1 MADPAPPPLQPAP
14 PANSSILT
22 AGGIVLAIG
31 GLYFGRD
38 IFIPFALAILLS
50 FALTPLVNWLR
61 RLRLPRIASV
71 VVAVALAFVLIGG
84 IAFVVGR
91 QVVQLANNLPS
102 YQTTITEKI
111 RGLQESAPGGGVVD
125 KVTTTIQDLSR
136 EISGDEKASDKPPG
150 QPGSTLGG
158 NPAPQEPVTV
168 RLERDEAQPL
178 EIIQTIVGP
187 LLAPLATAGL
197 VVIFVIFVLLE
208 QEDLRDRF
216 IKLAGAGDLQKSTQA
231 LNDAAARVSRYLL
244 MQLVVNLT
252 YGVPIGIALYLIGVP
267 NAVLWG
273 LLAAVLRFVPYL
285 GPFLAA
291 LFPIALAFAV
301 DPGWSMLLWV
311 IGLFLLAELV
321 SNNVIEPW
329 LYGSS
334 TGLSSLAIIMAAIF
348 WTTLWGPVGLFLA
361 TPLTVCL
368 VVIGRYV
375 PQLEFLGVL
384 LGSDPVLAP
393 EERLYQRLLAGNL
406 EEAVEMAEDYVD
418 EHSSREFYDN
428 VAIPA
433 LRLAENDR
441 QRSTTDIN
449 YRRLVANTASCM
461 VKEIAEHV
469 QEKQARSGSP
479 ANGHGH
485 HDPSPSASETPVL
498 CIAGRTEL
506 DRAATEM
513 LAQVLEERGIGA
525 RVLPPIAVTEGA
537 LGQLDLTGVEAV
549 CLSYLHP
556 QPQVFARY
564 ICRRL
569 RRRSPRLKLV
579 ACCWN
584 SPPSGAHTEDMSR
597 QMSADAATVSLEAC
611 VDQVAAWISRQGA
624 AQDPAQGP
632 APGAGAET
640 IVSAIDNEHERL
652 ALLRE
657 LGLTTT
663 AHNHRFD
670 ETTSRVAQAFG
681 APLALVSLIDEEH
694 QPAPEATAPP
704 DGPRRAPREE
714 PIFGHMAAADEV
726 LVCEDV
732 TKDPRFAD
740 NPLILEKGIRFYAGA
755 PLRTSDGVVLGSL
768 CVIDMEPRQFSEAD
782 REQLQ
787 VMADEVMAK
796 LERTSGRGAEK
807 PDADPRLDP
816 GKRENQPERT
826 GS

>member
-1 MADPAPPPLQPAP
+1 MF
-14 PANSSILT
+14 T
-22 AGGIVLAIG
+22 VGGIVLAIG

-61 RLRLPRIASV
+61 RLKLPRIAAV
-71 VVAVALAFVLIGG
+71 VIAVTLAFILIGG
-84 IAFVVGR
+84 IAYVVGR

-111 RGLQESAPGGGVVD
+111 RSLQASAPGGGVVD
-125 KVTTTIQDLSR
+125 KVTTTIQDLSK
-136 EISGDEKASDKPPG
+136 EISGAEKATDQAANQAG
-150 QPGSTLGG
+150 TAIGG
-158 NPAPQEPVTV
+158 PRAPQEPVTV
-168 RLERDEAQPL
+168 RLEQPAAQPL

-208 QEDLRDRF
+208 REDLRDRF

-252 YGVPIGIALYLIGVP
+252 YGIPIGIALYFIGVP
-267 NAVLWG
+267 NAILWG

-291 LFPIALAFAV
+291 LFPIALAVAV
-301 DPGWSMLLWV
+301 DPGWSMLFWV
-311 IGLFLLAELV
+311 VGLFLVAELI

-348 WTTLWGPVGLFLA
+348 WTSLWGPVGLFLA

-406 EEAVEMAEDYVD
+406 EEAVEIAEDYVD
-418 EHSSREFYDN
+418 EHSSREFYDH

-441 QRSTTDIN
+441 QRSTTDTN
-449 YRRLVANTASCM
+449 YRRLVATTAVCV
-461 VKEIAEHV
+461 VKEVADHVREKAIAPE
-469 QEKQARSGSP
+469 EADSIASDG
-479 ANGHGH
+479 A
-485 HDPSPSASETPVL
+485 SASTPIHRVL
-498 CIAGRTEL
+498 CLAGRTEL
-506 DRAATEM
+506 DKAAAEM
-513 LAQVLEERGIGA
+513 LAQALEEKGIGS

-537 LGQLDLTGVEAV
+537 LAQLDLTGVEVV

-569 RRRSPRLKLV
+569 RRRAPHVKLIV
-579 ACCWN
+579 CCWN
-584 SPPSGAHTEDMSR
+584 APPQGSHTEDMAR
-597 QMSADAATVSLEAC
+597 QMSADVAILSLDICINQVDAWLAHQESVS
-611 VDQVAAWISRQGA
+611 GA
-624 AQDPAQGP
+624 GEEP
-632 APGAGAET
+632 APT
-640 IVSAIDNEHERL
+640 IIDNEHERL
-652 ALLRE
+652 AALRQ
-657 LGLTTT
+657 LGLADT
-663 AHNHRFD
+663 RRQSFD
-670 ETTSRVAQAFG
+670 DVAKRVAEAFG
-681 APLALVSLIDEEH
+681 APIALVSLISDEQ
-694 QPAPEATAPP
+694 QPMPGAENLPADLNATRPL
-704 DGPRRAPREE
+704 PREE
-714 PIFGHMAAADEV
+714 SVCGYVVATDEV
-726 LVCEDV
+726 VVAEDV
-732 TKDPRFAD
+732 TKDPRFTN
-740 NPLILEKGIRFYAGA
+740 NPLVLEKGIRFYAGA
-755 PLRTSDGVVLGSL
+755 PLRTSTGLALGSL
-768 CVIDMEPRQFSEAD
+768 CVIDMEPREFSEAD
-782 REQLQ
+782 RRKLQ
-787 VMADEVMAK
+787 SMADELMAQIERQSSEVM
-796 LERTSGRGAEK
+796 
-807 PDADPRLDP
+807 D
-816 GKRENQPERT
+816 KREPHSAASDQR
-826 GS
+826 

>member
-1 MADPAPPPLQPAP
+1 MVDPALPPAQPAPPPAG
-14 PANSSILT
+14 SSLFT

-38 IFIPFALAILLS
+38 IFIPFAVGILLS

-61 RLRLPRIASV
+61 RLRLPRIAASLI
-71 VVAVALAFVLIGG
+71 AVTLAFVLIGG
-84 IAFVVGR
+84 ITYVVGS
-91 QVVQLANNLPS
+91 QLVQLANNLPS

-111 RGLQESAPGGGVVD
+111 RALQSSATGGGVVD
-125 KVTTTIQDLSR
+125 KVTTTIEDLSK
-136 EISGDEKASDKPPG
+136 EISGAEKDAEKAAE
-150 QPGSTLGG
+150 QAGSALGAP
-158 NPAPQEPVTV
+158 PAPQEPITV
-168 RLERDEAQPL
+168 RLERPESQPL
-178 EIIQTIVGP
+178 EIIQTIAGP

-197 VVIFVIFVLLE
+197 VIIFVIFILLE

-244 MQLVVNLT
+244 MQLIVNLT
-252 YGVPIGIALYLIGVP
+252 YGIPIGIALYFIGVP

-273 LLAAVLRFVPYL
+273 LLAAVLRFIPYL

-291 LFPIALAFAV
+291 TFPIALAVAV

-311 IGLFLLAELV
+311 VGLFLLAELI

-406 EEAVEMAEDYVD
+406 EEAVEIAEDYVD
-418 EHSSREFYDN
+418 EHSSRQFYDQ

-441 QRSTTDIN
+441 QRSTTDTN
-449 YRRLVANTASCM
+449 YRRLVATTATC
-461 VKEIAEHV
+461 VVREIEDHIRDKTSSDEADKD
-469 QEKQARSGSP
+469 QPSTP
-479 ANGHGH
+479 APNK
-485 HDPSPSASETPVL
+485 PVL

-506 DRAATEM
+506 DRAAAEM
-513 LAQVLEERGIGA
+513 LAQVLEESGTGA
-525 RVLPPIAVTEGA
+525 RVLPPIAVSEGA
-537 LGQLDLTGVEAV
+537 LAQLDLTGVEVV

-569 RRRSPRLKLV
+569 RRRAPHVKLV
-579 ACCWN
+579 VCCWN
-584 SPPSGAHTEDMSR
+584 APPQGTHTEDMAR
-597 QMSADAATVSLEAC
+597 QMSTDAAILSLELC
-611 VDQVAAWISRQGA
+611 VDQVNAWR
-624 AQDPAQGP
+624 AQQQTASDGSALT
-632 APGAGAET
+632 AT
-640 IVSAIDNEHERL
+640 IDDEHERL
-652 ALLRE
+652 AVLHQ
-657 LGLTTT
+657 LGL
-663 AHNHRFD
+663 AGGRRHSFD
-670 ETTSRVAQAFG
+670 AIAKRVAEAFG
-681 APLALVSLIDEEH
+681 APIALVSMITDE
-694 QPAPEATAPP
+694 QQLMPGAQGLPP
-704 DGPRRAPREE
+704 DLDASRQVPREE
-714 PIFGHMAAADEV
+714 SVCGHVVATDEV
-726 LVCEDV
+726 IVSEDV
-732 TKDPRFAD
+732 TKDPRFTN
-740 NPLILEKGIRFYAGA
+740 NPLVLEKGIRFYAGA
-755 PLRTSDGVVLGSL
+755 PLRTSSGLALGSL
-768 CVIDMEPRQFSEAD
+768 CVIDMQPREFSDAD
-782 REQLQ
+782 RVRLQ
-787 VMADEVMAK
+787 EMADSLMAQ
-796 LERTSGRGAEK
+796 LERDAEERSGGKDPVSGSERRQTQ
-807 PDADPRLDP
+807 DA
-816 GKRENQPERT
+816 
-826 GS
+826 SS

>member
-418 EHSSREFYDN
+418 E
-428 VAIPA
+428 
-433 LRLAENDR
+433 
-441 QRSTTDIN
+441 
-449 YRRLVANTASCM
+449 
-461 VKEIAEHV
+461 
-469 QEKQARSGSP
+469 
-479 ANGHGH
+479 
-485 HDPSPSASETPVL
+485 
-498 CIAGRTEL
+498 
-506 DRAATEM
+506 
-513 LAQVLEERGIGA
+513 
-525 RVLPPIAVTEGA
+525 
-537 LGQLDLTGVEAV
+537 
-549 CLSYLHP
+549 
-556 QPQVFARY
+556 
-564 ICRRL
+564 
-569 RRRSPRLKLV
+569 
-579 ACCWN
+579 
-584 SPPSGAHTEDMSR
+584 
-597 QMSADAATVSLEAC
+597 
-611 VDQVAAWISRQGA
+611 
-624 AQDPAQGP
+624 
-632 APGAGAET
+632 
-640 IVSAIDNEHERL
+640 
-652 ALLRE
+652 
-657 LGLTTT
+657 
-663 AHNHRFD
+663 
-670 ETTSRVAQAFG
+670 
-681 APLALVSLIDEEH
+681 
-694 QPAPEATAPP
+694 
-704 DGPRRAPREE
+704 
-714 PIFGHMAAADEV
+714 
-726 LVCEDV
+726 
-732 TKDPRFAD
+732 
-740 NPLILEKGIRFYAGA
+740 
-755 PLRTSDGVVLGSL
+755 
-768 CVIDMEPRQFSEAD
+768 
-782 REQLQ
+782 
-787 VMADEVMAK
+787 
-796 LERTSGRGAEK
+796 
-807 PDADPRLDP
+807 
-816 GKRENQPERT
+816 
-826 GS
+826 

>member
-1 MADPAPPPLQPAP
+1 MADPAPSPVQPAPP
-14 PANSSILT
+14 PANSSLLT
-22 AGGIVLAIG
+22 AGGVVLAIG

-61 RLRLPRIASV
+61 RLKLPRIA
-71 VVAVALAFVLIGG
+71 AVLIAVTLAFILIGG
-84 IAFVVGR
+84 IAYVVGR

-111 RGLQESAPGGGVVD
+111 RSLQTSAPGGGVVD
-125 KVTTTIQDLSR
+125 RVTSTIQDLSK
-136 EISGDEKASDKPPG
+136 EISGEDKPQAQPG
-150 QPGSTLGG
+150 QALGRG
-158 NPAPQEPVTV
+158 ATPQEPVTV
-168 RLERDEAQPL
+168 RLERAEAKPL
-178 EIIQTIVGP
+178 EIIQTVVGP

-208 QEDLRDRF
+208 REDLRDRF

-231 LNDAAARVSRYLL
+231 LNDAASRVSRYLL

-252 YGVPIGIALYLIGVP
+252 YGVPIGLALYFIGVP

-311 IGLFLLAELV
+311 VGLFLLAELI
-321 SNNVIEPW
+321 SNNVVEPW

-375 PQLEFLGVL
+375 PRLEFLGVL

-418 EHSSREFYDN
+418 EHSSREFYDH
-428 VAIPA
+428 VGLPA

-441 QRSTTDIN
+441 QRSTTDTN
-449 YRRLVANTASCM
+449 YRRQVATTASC
-461 VKEIAEHV
+461 VV
-469 QEKQARSGSP
+469 QEVADHVREKDPDAEDADDAKDSGRALPRTS
-479 ANGHGH
+479 G
-485 HDPSPSASETPVL
+485 TPVL

-506 DRAATEM
+506 DRAAAEM
-513 LAQVLEERGIGA
+513 LAQVLEEKDIGA
-525 RVLPPIAVTEGA
+525 RVLPPISVTEGA
-537 LGQLDLTGVEAV
+537 LGQLDISGVEVV

-569 RRRSPRLKLV
+569 RRRAPHLKLIV
-579 ACCWN
+579 CCWN
-584 SPPSGAHTEDMSR
+584 LPPHSAQTEDMTR
-597 QMSADAATVSLEAC
+597 QMGADAVIVSLDNCANQVEAW
-611 VDQVAAWISRQGA
+611 VSRETAVGEVA
-624 AQDPAQGP
+624 PP
-632 APGAGAET
+632 
-640 IVSAIDNEHERL
+640 VLDNEHERL
-652 ALLRE
+652 AALRD
-657 LGLTTT
+657 LGLTS
-663 AHNHRFD
+663 ARGNQFD
-670 ETTSRVAQAFG
+670 AVTKKVAQAFD
-681 APLALVSLIDEEH
+681 APIALVSLMEDEH
-694 QPAPEATAPP
+694 PPLPVAPGAPP
-704 DGPRRAPREE
+704 DPAAAPQSPREE
-714 PIFGHMAAADEV
+714 SICGHVVAAEGV
-726 LVCEDV
+726 MVSEDV
-732 TKDPRFAD
+732 TKDDRFAD
-740 NPLILEKGIRFYAGA
+740 NPLVLEKGIRFYAGA
-755 PLRTSDGVVLGSL
+755 PLRTSAGLVVGSL
-768 CVIDMEPRQFSEAD
+768 CVIDTEPRQFSEAD
-782 REQLQ
+782 RHRLQ
-787 VMADEVMAK
+787 EMADDLMA
-796 LERTSGRGAEK
+796 EIESR
-807 PDADPRLDP
+807 PRSA
-816 GKRENQPERT
+816 T
-826 GS
+826 A